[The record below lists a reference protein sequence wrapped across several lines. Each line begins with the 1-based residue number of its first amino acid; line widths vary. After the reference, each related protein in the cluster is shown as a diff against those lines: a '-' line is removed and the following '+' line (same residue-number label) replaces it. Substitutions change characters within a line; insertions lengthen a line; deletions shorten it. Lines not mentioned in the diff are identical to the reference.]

1 MKKRLLSLLLVL
13 AVVFSFSLSAF
24 ATDTGIDIID
34 DPLSYYFENQ
44 MLGVQ
49 KGTGVTLV
57 CPKCDY
63 KVVYTG
69 GTLVTCPYDG
79 EALVLADLA
88 GVHAEKVP
96 SGIGRKDL
104 PGYIDNSG
112 TAHVSKEGKLKF
124 VAHPCWLDVGEQE
137 SNKFTL
143 TDPYKPYRVQ
153 EEDEDYGLYV
163 YDWLGY
169 NNGISHFSLY
179 TQPLSDDM
187 YYGNFDFYW
196 IIDSGF
202 VPGTYYV
209 AADQPTVK
217 NFYSK
222 YGAEPQI
229 LKTKAGEYNLPND
242 SYWGLGNLGLSD
254 YNAVW
259 HERRWFY
266 AENAKSTSI
275 DIYLYPFLVTCD
287 PTENPVEEKK
297 EVTIEDNKF
306 TGNIYVDNSTNIT
319 YIYPKYTTV
328 NVNNETV
335 IEVADHPLIYNPESK
350 TYYVYDQ
357 TTNNYYYINYEADP
371 TPTPSPAPTVTPTPT
386 PAPTEVPTP
395 SPAPT
400 EEPSPSPE
408 PGNDHCDHTGIIAV
422 LEEIRDK
429 MVVGFTDITANIHAD
444 MVDFKAAV
452 VAGFTDI
459 TTNIT
464 AVVADFKAAVVAG
477 FADISANFQLAIDNL
492 NINIQNFFN
501 KKMED
506 LPEPTPTP
514 SPTPEPSNPTP
525 SPSPSPAPL
534 DPILPETQ
542 NLIIPKMNSNSF
554 ADEHGTWIAS
564 GSSKYSDVFDF
575 FHAFDRSTSDFWE
588 TNTSPSYLQI
598 EIPDPQNYY
607 VDGYIMRIS
616 KFTNRYA
623 KEWTLQGSDD
633 GETWDD
639 LDTQKD
645 QNLSDMQE
653 HKYTLTLRK
662 AYKYYRLNMSN
673 YASSMC
679 SLYYGVKDGY
689 NYISYKQGN
698 LRKTGNLDIFCGYF
712 GNGKTLSLVKQVVC
726 REYKRYD
733 GLTVWCNRRQKFVTQ
748 RILILSNVDLCVPYE
763 RLTGLAQ
770 VCAISKANEIYD
782 DEHDTLTI
790 TIVCMDELS
799 VQMNSRSFKDNINAY
814 FLNTLMCCRH
824 YHISF
829 YGSAQRFQH
838 VDKMLRDVTMNVVQC
853 KKVWRFQFNS
863 YYDGFQLENAQD
875 PTLVRPL
882 RRACWFV
889 TDADYNAYDTLQVVD
904 NLQKSFNENDMLT
917 EAEILA
923 NQAAPAPVGM
933 DAVTPSRKA
942 KKIMR
947 EKVNR

>member
-408 PGNDHCDHTGIIAV
+408 PGNDH
-422 LEEIRDK
+422 
-429 MVVGFTDITANIHAD
+429 
-444 MVDFKAAV
+444 
-452 VAGFTDI
+452 
-459 TTNIT
+459 
-464 AVVADFKAAVVAG
+464 
-477 FADISANFQLAIDNL
+477 
-492 NINIQNFFN
+492 
-501 KKMED
+501 
-506 LPEPTPTP
+506 
-514 SPTPEPSNPTP
+514 
-525 SPSPSPAPL
+525 
-534 DPILPETQ
+534 
-542 NLIIPKMNSNSF
+542 
-554 ADEHGTWIAS
+554 
-564 GSSKYSDVFDF
+564 
-575 FHAFDRSTSDFWE
+575 
-588 TNTSPSYLQI
+588 
-598 EIPDPQNYY
+598 
-607 VDGYIMRIS
+607 
-616 KFTNRYA
+616 
-623 KEWTLQGSDD
+623 
-633 GETWDD
+633 
-639 LDTQKD
+639 
-645 QNLSDMQE
+645 
-653 HKYTLTLRK
+653 
-662 AYKYYRLNMSN
+662 
-673 YASSMC
+673 
-679 SLYYGVKDGY
+679 GVKDGY
-689 NYISYKQGN
+689 NYIRYKQGN

>member
-1 MKKRLLSLLLVL
+1 MNKRI
-13 AVVFSFSLSAF
+13 FSFILSFLILLTCFAPCVFADSSQVSGLNPPDPSCEHDWKDCNIAGWEFEYKELPISVDVTRCSKCNVYKHALNVLGFKFTYYSLSGLK
-24 ATDTGIDIID
+24 T
-34 DPLSYYFENQ
+34 P
-44 MLGVQ
+44 
-49 KGTGVTLV
+49 
-57 CPKCDY
+57 
-63 KVVYTG
+63 
-69 GTLVTCPYDG
+69 DG
-79 EALVLADLA
+79 ELLDFLNYNLAIVLGKFSTAT
-88 GVHAEKVP
+88 KVP
-96 SGIGRKDL
+96 SGIGRKNL
-104 PGYIDNSG
+104 PGYEDDSG

-124 VAHPCWLDVGEQE
+124 VAHPCWLDCGEQE

-143 TDPYKPYRVQ
+143 TDPYKPYRV
-153 EEDEDYGLYV
+153 EEENEDYGLYV

-169 NNGISHFSLY
+169 NNGISHFSHY
-179 TQPLSDDM
+179 TQPLSDDL

-196 IIDSGF
+196 IIDVGF

-217 NFYSK
+217 NYYSK

-229 LKTKAGEYNLPND
+229 LKTEAGEYNLPND

-350 TYYVYDQ
+350 TYYIYDQ
-357 TTNNYYYINYEADP
+357 TTNNYYYINYEAAP
-371 TPTPSPAPTVTPTPT
+371 APTPSPAPTVTPTPT

-400 EEPSPSPE
+400 EEPSPSPA

-525 SPSPSPAPL
+525 SPSPAPTDPPSPSPAP
-534 DPILPETQ
+534 DPGKPDSGDKTNNFWTIIFPNGGGSEDGKKGIFWALVSLILALIAFFA
-542 NLIIPKMNSNSF
+542 NLAVGVGYLFPFLPDGVVMTINTCLIVIFLFTIIKF
-554 ADEHGTWIAS
+554 
-564 GSSKYSDVFDF
+564 
-575 FHAFDRSTSDFWE
+575 
-588 TNTSPSYLQI
+588 
-598 EIPDPQNYY
+598 
-607 VDGYIMRIS
+607 IMRS
-616 KFTNRYA
+616 K
-623 KEWTLQGSDD
+623 
-633 GETWDD
+633 
-639 LDTQKD
+639 
-645 QNLSDMQE
+645 
-653 HKYTLTLRK
+653 
-662 AYKYYRLNMSN
+662 
-673 YASSMC
+673 
-679 SLYYGVKDGY
+679 
-689 NYISYKQGN
+689 
-698 LRKTGNLDIFCGYF
+698 
-712 GNGKTLSLVKQVVC
+712 
-726 REYKRYD
+726 
-733 GLTVWCNRRQKFVTQ
+733 
-748 RILILSNVDLCVPYE
+748 
-763 RLTGLAQ
+763 
-770 VCAISKANEIYD
+770 
-782 DEHDTLTI
+782 
-790 TIVCMDELS
+790 
-799 VQMNSRSFKDNINAY
+799 
-814 FLNTLMCCRH
+814 
-824 YHISF
+824 
-829 YGSAQRFQH
+829 
-838 VDKMLRDVTMNVVQC
+838 
-853 KKVWRFQFNS
+853 
-863 YYDGFQLENAQD
+863 
-875 PTLVRPL
+875 
-882 RRACWFV
+882 
-889 TDADYNAYDTLQVVD
+889 
-904 NLQKSFNENDMLT
+904 
-917 EAEILA
+917 
-923 NQAAPAPVGM
+923 
-933 DAVTPSRKA
+933 
-942 KKIMR
+942 
-947 EKVNR
+947 

>member
-1 MKKRLLSLLLVL
+1 MNKRI
-13 AVVFSFSLSAF
+13 FSFILSFLILLTCFAPCVFADSSQVSGLNPPDPSCEHDWKDCNIAGWEFEYKELPISVDVTRCSKCNVYKHALNVLGFKFTYYSLSGLK
-24 ATDTGIDIID
+24 T
-34 DPLSYYFENQ
+34 P
-44 MLGVQ
+44 
-49 KGTGVTLV
+49 
-57 CPKCDY
+57 
-63 KVVYTG
+63 
-69 GTLVTCPYDG
+69 DG
-79 EALVLADLA
+79 ELLDFLNYNLAIVLGKFSTAT
-88 GVHAEKVP
+88 KVP
-96 SGIGRKDL
+96 SGIGRKNL
-104 PGYIDNSG
+104 PGYEDDSG

-143 TDPYKPYRVQ
+143 TDPYKPYRV
-153 EEDEDYGLYV
+153 EEENEDYGLYV

-169 NNGISHFSLY
+169 NNGISHFSHY
-179 TQPLSDDM
+179 TQPLSDDLF
-187 YYGNFDFYW
+187 YGSFDFYW

-217 NFYSK
+217 NYYSK

-371 TPTPSPAPTVTPTPT
+371 TPTPSPAPTVTP
-386 PAPTEVPTP
+386 APT
-395 SPAPT
+395 PAPT
-400 EEPSPSPE
+400 EEPSPSPA

-429 MVVGFTDITANIHAD
+429 MVAGFTDITANIHAD

-525 SPSPSPAPL
+525 SPSPAPTDSPSPSPAP
-534 DPILPETQ
+534 DPGKPDSGDKTNNFWTIIFPNGGGSEDGKKGIFWALVSLILALIAFFS
-542 NLIIPKMNSNSF
+542 NLAVGVGYLFPFLPDGVVMTINTCLIVIFLFTIIKF
-554 ADEHGTWIAS
+554 
-564 GSSKYSDVFDF
+564 
-575 FHAFDRSTSDFWE
+575 
-588 TNTSPSYLQI
+588 
-598 EIPDPQNYY
+598 
-607 VDGYIMRIS
+607 IMRS
-616 KFTNRYA
+616 K
-623 KEWTLQGSDD
+623 
-633 GETWDD
+633 
-639 LDTQKD
+639 
-645 QNLSDMQE
+645 
-653 HKYTLTLRK
+653 
-662 AYKYYRLNMSN
+662 
-673 YASSMC
+673 
-679 SLYYGVKDGY
+679 
-689 NYISYKQGN
+689 
-698 LRKTGNLDIFCGYF
+698 
-712 GNGKTLSLVKQVVC
+712 
-726 REYKRYD
+726 
-733 GLTVWCNRRQKFVTQ
+733 
-748 RILILSNVDLCVPYE
+748 
-763 RLTGLAQ
+763 
-770 VCAISKANEIYD
+770 
-782 DEHDTLTI
+782 
-790 TIVCMDELS
+790 
-799 VQMNSRSFKDNINAY
+799 
-814 FLNTLMCCRH
+814 
-824 YHISF
+824 
-829 YGSAQRFQH
+829 
-838 VDKMLRDVTMNVVQC
+838 
-853 KKVWRFQFNS
+853 
-863 YYDGFQLENAQD
+863 
-875 PTLVRPL
+875 
-882 RRACWFV
+882 
-889 TDADYNAYDTLQVVD
+889 
-904 NLQKSFNENDMLT
+904 
-917 EAEILA
+917 
-923 NQAAPAPVGM
+923 
-933 DAVTPSRKA
+933 
-942 KKIMR
+942 
-947 EKVNR
+947 

>member
-13 AVVFSFSLSAF
+13 AVVFSFSISVF

-104 PGYIDNSG
+104 PGYIDDSG

-124 VAHPCWLDVGEQE
+124 VAHPCWLDVSEQQ
-137 SNKFTL
+137 SNKYYL

-169 NNGISHFSLY
+169 NNGISHFSHY

-196 IIDSGF
+196 IIDVGF

-217 NFYSK
+217 NYYSK

-259 HERRWFY
+259 HERRWWY

-275 DIYLYPFLVTCD
+275 DIYLYPFVVTCD

-357 TTNNYYYINYEADP
+357 TTNNYYYINYKADP
-371 TPTPSPAPTVTPTPT
+371 APTPSPAPTVTPTPT

-429 MVVGFTDITANIHAD
+429 MVAGFTDITANIHTD

-525 SPSPSPAPL
+525 SPSPAPL

-542 NLIIPKMNSNSF
+542 NLIIPKMNSNTF

-564 GSSKYSDVFDF
+564 GSSKYSGVFDF
-575 FHAFDRSTSDFWE
+575 FRAFDRSTSEIWE
-588 TNTSPSYLQI
+588 TNVSPSYLQI
-598 EIPDPQNYY
+598 EIPNPENYY

-616 KFTNRYA
+616 KFDNRYA
-623 KEWTLQGSDD
+623 KDWTLQGSDD

-645 QNLSDMQE
+645 QNLSDKAE
-653 HKYTLTLRK
+653 HKYSLTLRK

-679 SLYYGVKDGY
+679 SLSHFNLLGYDAKDVVTPTPAPTDPPSPSPAPDPGKPD
-689 NYISYKQGN
+689 SGD
-698 LRKTGNLDIFCGYF
+698 KTNNFWTIIFP
-712 GNGKTLSLVKQVVC
+712 NGGGSEDGKKGIFWALVS
-726 REYKRYD
+726 
-733 GLTVWCNRRQKFVTQ
+733 
-748 RILILSNVDLCVPYE
+748 LILALIAFFAN
-763 RLTGLAQ
+763 LA
-770 VCAISKANEIYD
+770 VGVGYLFPFLPD
-782 DEHDTLTI
+782 GVVMTI
-790 TIVCMDELS
+790 NTCLIVIFLFTIIK
-799 VQMNSRSFKDNINAY
+799 F
-814 FLNTLMCCRH
+814 
-824 YHISF
+824 
-829 YGSAQRFQH
+829 
-838 VDKMLRDVTMNVVQC
+838 
-853 KKVWRFQFNS
+853 
-863 YYDGFQLENAQD
+863 
-875 PTLVRPL
+875 
-882 RRACWFV
+882 
-889 TDADYNAYDTLQVVD
+889 
-904 NLQKSFNENDMLT
+904 
-917 EAEILA
+917 
-923 NQAAPAPVGM
+923 
-933 DAVTPSRKA
+933 
-942 KKIMR
+942 IMR
-947 EKVNR
+947 SK

>member
-1 MKKRLLSLLLVL
+1 MNKRI
-13 AVVFSFSLSAF
+13 FSFILSFLILLTCFAPCVFADSSQVSGLNPPDPSCEHDWKDCNIAGWEFEYKELPISVDVTRCSKCNVYKHALNVLGFKFTYYSLSGLK
-24 ATDTGIDIID
+24 T
-34 DPLSYYFENQ
+34 P
-44 MLGVQ
+44 
-49 KGTGVTLV
+49 
-57 CPKCDY
+57 
-63 KVVYTG
+63 
-69 GTLVTCPYDG
+69 DG
-79 EALVLADLA
+79 ELLDFLNYNLAIVLGKFSTAT
-88 GVHAEKVP
+88 KVP
-96 SGIGRKDL
+96 SGIGRKNL
-104 PGYIDNSG
+104 PGYEDDSG

-143 TDPYKPYRVQ
+143 TDPYKPYRVE

-169 NNGISHFSLY
+169 NNGISHFSHY

-187 YYGNFDFYW
+187 GYGNFDFYW

-217 NFYSK
+217 NYYSK

-287 PTENPVEEKK
+287 PTENPVAEKK

-350 TYYVYDQ
+350 TYYIYDQ
-357 TTNNYYYINYEADP
+357 TTNNYYYINYEAAP
-371 TPTPSPAPTVTPTPT
+371 APTPSPAPTVTPTPT

-400 EEPSPSPE
+400 EEPSPSPA

-525 SPSPSPAPL
+525 SPSPAPTDSPSPSPAP
-534 DPILPETQ
+534 DPGKPDSGDKTNNFWTIIFPNGGGSEDGKKGIFWALVSLILALIAFFS
-542 NLIIPKMNSNSF
+542 NLAVGVGYLFPFLPDGVVMTINTCLIVIFLFTIIKF
-554 ADEHGTWIAS
+554 
-564 GSSKYSDVFDF
+564 
-575 FHAFDRSTSDFWE
+575 
-588 TNTSPSYLQI
+588 
-598 EIPDPQNYY
+598 
-607 VDGYIMRIS
+607 IMRS
-616 KFTNRYA
+616 K
-623 KEWTLQGSDD
+623 
-633 GETWDD
+633 
-639 LDTQKD
+639 
-645 QNLSDMQE
+645 
-653 HKYTLTLRK
+653 
-662 AYKYYRLNMSN
+662 
-673 YASSMC
+673 
-679 SLYYGVKDGY
+679 
-689 NYISYKQGN
+689 
-698 LRKTGNLDIFCGYF
+698 
-712 GNGKTLSLVKQVVC
+712 
-726 REYKRYD
+726 
-733 GLTVWCNRRQKFVTQ
+733 
-748 RILILSNVDLCVPYE
+748 
-763 RLTGLAQ
+763 
-770 VCAISKANEIYD
+770 
-782 DEHDTLTI
+782 
-790 TIVCMDELS
+790 
-799 VQMNSRSFKDNINAY
+799 
-814 FLNTLMCCRH
+814 
-824 YHISF
+824 
-829 YGSAQRFQH
+829 
-838 VDKMLRDVTMNVVQC
+838 
-853 KKVWRFQFNS
+853 
-863 YYDGFQLENAQD
+863 
-875 PTLVRPL
+875 
-882 RRACWFV
+882 
-889 TDADYNAYDTLQVVD
+889 
-904 NLQKSFNENDMLT
+904 
-917 EAEILA
+917 
-923 NQAAPAPVGM
+923 
-933 DAVTPSRKA
+933 
-942 KKIMR
+942 
-947 EKVNR
+947 

>member
-13 AVVFSFSLSAF
+13 VVVFSFSLSAF

-104 PGYIDNSG
+104 PGYIDDSG

-124 VAHPCWLDVGEQE
+124 TALPCWDTTDDDGNPL
-137 SNKFTL
+137 L
-143 TDPYKPYRVQ
+143 TSPYKTYHL
-153 EEDEDYGLYV
+153 EEHDSDGVDEWTTF
-163 YDWLGY
+163 YDWGQLQHGVY
-169 NNGISHFSLY
+169 QYKISDSF
-179 TQPLSDDM
+179 
-187 YYGNFDFYW
+187 GE
-196 IIDSGF
+196 DSGWSS
-202 VPGTYYV
+202 VAISVHWVIEQTIIPGTYYV
-209 AADQPTVK
+209 AADQPIVAD
-217 NFYSK
+217 YHSK
-222 YGAEPQI
+222 VGADSQYLYTTYREQ
-229 LKTKAGEYNLPND
+229 TLPNKIKTGFG
-242 SYWGLGNLGLSD
+242 SSTEGSVYALNRF
-254 YNAVW
+254 YYAATKNADCIS
-259 HERRWFY
+259 
-266 AENAKSTSI
+266 AKF
-275 DIYLYPFLVTCD
+275 FLFTVTCD

-371 TPTPSPAPTVTPTPT
+371 TPTPSPAPTVTP
-386 PAPTEVPTP
+386 APT
-395 SPAPT
+395 PAPT
-400 EEPSPSPE
+400 EEPSPSPA
-408 PGNDHCDHTGIIAV
+408 PGNEHCDHTGIIAV

-429 MVVGFTDITANIHAD
+429 MVVGFTDITANIHTD

-542 NLIIPKMNSNSF
+542 NLIIPKMNSNTF
-554 ADEHGTWIAS
+554 TDEHGTWIAS

-588 TNTSPSYLQI
+588 TNASPSYLQI

-633 GETWDD
+633 GKTWDD

-645 QNLSDMQE
+645 QNLSDLEE
-653 HKYTLTLRK
+653 HKYPLTLCK
-662 AYKYYRLNMSN
+662 AYKYYRLNMLN

-679 SLYYGVKDGY
+679 SLSHFNLLGYDVKDVVTPTPAPTDPPSPSPAPDPGKPD
-689 NYISYKQGN
+689 SGD
-698 LRKTGNLDIFCGYF
+698 KTNNFWTIIFP
-712 GNGKTLSLVKQVVC
+712 NGGGSEDGKKGIFWALVS
-726 REYKRYD
+726 
-733 GLTVWCNRRQKFVTQ
+733 
-748 RILILSNVDLCVPYE
+748 LILALIAFFAN
-763 RLTGLAQ
+763 LA
-770 VCAISKANEIYD
+770 VGVGYLFPFLPD
-782 DEHDTLTI
+782 GVVMTI
-790 TIVCMDELS
+790 NTCLIVIFLFTIIK
-799 VQMNSRSFKDNINAY
+799 F
-814 FLNTLMCCRH
+814 
-824 YHISF
+824 
-829 YGSAQRFQH
+829 
-838 VDKMLRDVTMNVVQC
+838 
-853 KKVWRFQFNS
+853 
-863 YYDGFQLENAQD
+863 
-875 PTLVRPL
+875 
-882 RRACWFV
+882 
-889 TDADYNAYDTLQVVD
+889 
-904 NLQKSFNENDMLT
+904 
-917 EAEILA
+917 
-923 NQAAPAPVGM
+923 
-933 DAVTPSRKA
+933 
-942 KKIMR
+942 IMR
-947 EKVNR
+947 SK

>member
-13 AVVFSFSLSAF
+13 VVVFSFSLSAF

-104 PGYIDNSG
+104 PGYIDDSG

-124 VAHPCWLDVGEQE
+124 TALPCWD
-137 SNKFTL
+137 T
-143 TDPYKPYRVQ
+143 TDDDGNPLVTSPYKTYHL
-153 EEDEDYGLYV
+153 EEHDSDGVDEWTTF
-163 YDWLGY
+163 YDWGQLQHGVY
-169 NNGISHFSLY
+169 QYKISDSF
-179 TQPLSDDM
+179 
-187 YYGNFDFYW
+187 GE
-196 IIDSGF
+196 DSGWSS
-202 VPGTYYV
+202 VAISVHWVIEQTIIPGTYYV
-209 AADQPTVK
+209 AADQPIVAD
-217 NFYSK
+217 YHSK
-222 YGAEPQI
+222 VGADSQYLYTTYREQ
-229 LKTKAGEYNLPND
+229 TLPNKIKTGFG
-242 SYWGLGNLGLSD
+242 SSTEGSVYALNRF
-254 YNAVW
+254 YYAATKNADCIS
-259 HERRWFY
+259 
-266 AENAKSTSI
+266 AKF
-275 DIYLYPFLVTCD
+275 FLFTVTCD

-371 TPTPSPAPTVTPTPT
+371 TPTPSPAPTVTP
-386 PAPTEVPTP
+386 APT
-395 SPAPT
+395 PAPT
-400 EEPSPSPE
+400 EEPSPSPA
-408 PGNDHCDHTGIIAV
+408 PGNEHCDHTGIIAV

-429 MVVGFTDITANIHAD
+429 MVVGFTDITANIYTD

-575 FHAFDRSTSDFWE
+575 FRAFDRSTSEIWE
-588 TNTSPSYLQI
+588 TNVSPSHLQI
-598 EIPDPQNYY
+598 EIPDPENYY

-616 KFTNRYA
+616 KFDNRYA
-623 KEWTLQGSDD
+623 KDWTLQGSDD
-633 GETWDD
+633 GKTWDD

-645 QNLSDMQE
+645 QNLSDKEE
-653 HKYTLTLRK
+653 HKYSLTLRK

-679 SLYYGVKDGY
+679 SLSHFNLLGYDAKDVVTPTPAPTDPPSPSPAPDPGKPD
-689 NYISYKQGN
+689 SGD
-698 LRKTGNLDIFCGYF
+698 KTNNFWTIIFP
-712 GNGKTLSLVKQVVC
+712 NGGGSEDGKKGIFWALVS
-726 REYKRYD
+726 
-733 GLTVWCNRRQKFVTQ
+733 
-748 RILILSNVDLCVPYE
+748 LILALIAFFAN
-763 RLTGLAQ
+763 LA
-770 VCAISKANEIYD
+770 VGVGYLFPFLPD
-782 DEHDTLTI
+782 GVVMTI
-790 TIVCMDELS
+790 NTCLIVIFLFTIIK
-799 VQMNSRSFKDNINAY
+799 F
-814 FLNTLMCCRH
+814 
-824 YHISF
+824 
-829 YGSAQRFQH
+829 
-838 VDKMLRDVTMNVVQC
+838 
-853 KKVWRFQFNS
+853 
-863 YYDGFQLENAQD
+863 
-875 PTLVRPL
+875 
-882 RRACWFV
+882 
-889 TDADYNAYDTLQVVD
+889 
-904 NLQKSFNENDMLT
+904 
-917 EAEILA
+917 
-923 NQAAPAPVGM
+923 
-933 DAVTPSRKA
+933 
-942 KKIMR
+942 IMR
-947 EKVNR
+947 SK